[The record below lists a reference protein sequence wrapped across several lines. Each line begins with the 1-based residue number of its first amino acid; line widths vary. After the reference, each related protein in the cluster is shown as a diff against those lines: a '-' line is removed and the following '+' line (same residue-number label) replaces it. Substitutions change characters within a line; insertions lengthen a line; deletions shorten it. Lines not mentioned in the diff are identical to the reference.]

1 MVLCNITFRSAL
13 ITENGNIVNMPIKKK
28 KEVRKVLESC
38 CAMSLLSV
46 PCKLMRT
53 LKR

>member
-28 KEVRKVLESC
+28 KRLEKFWR
-38 CAMSLLSV
+38 AAAQ
-46 PCKLMRT
+46 
-53 LKR
+53 